1 MENGRWRWGLDN
13 QQSKISNP
21 KSIILKNIGCLVT
34 ANADGV
40 ASFENTSILIEN
52 GKIAAIGEGQ
62 SENAI
67 DCGGKMVTCG
77 FVDSH
82 THPVFLDNRDE
93 EYAMRLAGATY
104 EKIAEKGG
112 GIVSSVEGV
121 RNASEDELIDKVS
134 QRMDRFIAGGTT
146 TIEAK
151 SGYGLDTES
160 ELKSLSVI
168 HKVHKSHALDLIPT
182 FMGGHAFPQEF
193 ADDHDGYVNLICNE
207 MIPAVAAQGIAVFN
221 DVFCEEGYFTVAQ
234 SKRIL
239 ETGKKYGLKPRLHAD
254 EFVDSGA
261 AELAGE
267 VGAISADHL
276 MAVSADGI
284 NALVENNVIATLLPG
299 TTFFLGKSTYAP
311 ARELINSG
319 ITLSLATDFNP
330 GSCYI
335 QSMPFIM
342 TLACM
347 HLGMTVEES
356 FQAATYHGAKALEL
370 EDKIG
375 SIEVGKSAD
384 LIIWGISSLLD
395 IPYYVSNHPIRYVMK
410 NGEIVFGT

>member
-1 MENGRWRWGLDN
+1 MENGRWGLDN

-52 GKIAAIGEGQ
+52 GKIAAIGDRQ

-93 EYAMRLAGATY
+93 EYAMRLAGVTY

-168 HKVHKSHALDLIPT
+168 NKVHKSHAIDLIPT
-182 FMGGHAFPQEF
+182 FMGGHAFPQEYS
-193 ADDHDGYVNLICNE
+193 DDHDGYVNLICNE

-221 DVFCEEGYFTVAQ
+221 DVFCEEGYFTVAE

-261 AELAGE
+261 SELAGE

-370 EDKIG
+370 EEKIG

>member
-1 MENGRWRWGLDN
+1 MENGRWGLDN
-13 QQSKISNP
+13 QQSKISNT

-40 ASFENTSILIEN
+40 QYIKDTSILIEN
-52 GKIAAIGEGQ
+52 GKITAIGERE

-134 QRMDRFIAGGTT
+134 QRMDRFIASGTT

-151 SGYGLDTES
+151 SGYGLNTES
-160 ELKSLSVI
+160 ELKSLSVM
-168 HKVHKSHALDLIPT
+168 HKVHKSHAIDLIPT
-182 FMGGHAFPQEF
+182 FMGGHAFPPEF
-193 ADDHDGYVNLICNE
+193 ADDHDGFVDLICDE
-207 MIPAVAAQGIAVFN
+207 MLPAVKAQGIAVFN

-254 EFVDSGA
+254 EFMNSGA

-284 NALVENNVIATLLPG
+284 NALVENDVIATLLPG

-319 ITLSLATDFNP
+319 ITLSLATDYNP
-330 GSCYI
+330 GSCHI

-356 FQAATYHGAKALEL
+356 FKAVTYYSAKALEL

-384 LIIWGISSLLD
+384 LIVWGISSLLD

-410 NGEIVFGT
+410 DGEVVFKT

>member
-1 MENGRWRWGLDN
+1 MENGRWGLDN

-168 HKVHKSHALDLIPT
+168 HKVHKSHAIDLIPT
-182 FMGGHAFPQEF
+182 FMGGHAFPQEYS
-193 ADDHDGYVNLICNE
+193 DDHDGYVNLICNE

-239 ETGKKYGLKPRLHAD
+239 ETGKEYGLKPRLHAD

-261 AELAGE
+261 AELAGV

-276 MAVSADGI
+276 MAVSVDGI

-356 FQAATYHGAKALEL
+356 FQAVTYYSAKALEL

-384 LIIWGISSLLD
+384 LIVWGISSLLD

>member
-1 MENGRWRWGLDN
+1 MENGRWGLDN

-52 GKIAAIGEGQ
+52 GKIAAIGDRQ

-93 EYAMRLAGATY
+93 EYAMRLAGVTY

-168 HKVHKSHALDLIPT
+168 NKVHKSHAIDLIPT
-182 FMGGHAFPQEF
+182 FMGGHAFPQEYS
-193 ADDHDGYVNLICNE
+193 DDHDGYVNLICNE

-261 AELAGE
+261 SELAGE

-276 MAVSADGI
+276 MAVSKDGI

-319 ITLSLATDFNP
+319 MTLSLATDFNP
-330 GSCYI
+330 GSCHI

-370 EDKIG
+370 EEKIG

>member
-1 MENGRWRWGLDN
+1 MENGRWGLDN

-34 ANADGV
+34 ANADGL

-168 HKVHKSHALDLIPT
+168 HKVHKSHAIDLIPT

-356 FQAATYHGAKALEL
+356 FQAATYHGAKALDL

>member
-1 MENGRWRWGLDN
+1 MDN

-168 HKVHKSHALDLIPT
+168 HKVHKSHAIDLIPT
-182 FMGGHAFPQEF
+182 FMGGHAFPKEYS
-193 ADDHDGYVNLICNE
+193 DDHDGYVNLICNE

-356 FQAATYHGAKALEL
+356 FQAATYHGAKALDL

-375 SIEVGKSAD
+375 SIKVGKSAD

-410 NGEIVFGT
+410 NGEVVFGT

>member
-1 MENGRWRWGLDN
+1 MENGRWGLDN

-52 GKIAAIGEGQ
+52 GKIAAIGDRQ

-93 EYAMRLAGATY
+93 EYAMRLAGVTY

-168 HKVHKSHALDLIPT
+168 NKVHKSHAIDLIPT
-182 FMGGHAFPQEF
+182 FMGGHAFPQEYS
-193 ADDHDGYVNLICNE
+193 DDHDGYVNLICNE

-261 AELAGE
+261 SELAGE

-319 ITLSLATDFNP
+319 MTLSLATDFNP
-330 GSCYI
+330 GSCHI

-370 EDKIG
+370 EEKIG

>member
-1 MENGRWRWGLDN
+1 
-13 QQSKISNP
+13 
-21 KSIILKNIGCLVT
+21 
-34 ANADGV
+34 
-40 ASFENTSILIEN
+40 
-52 GKIAAIGEGQ
+52 
-62 SENAI
+62 
-67 DCGGKMVTCG
+67 MVTCG

-168 HKVHKSHALDLIPT
+168 HKVHKSHAIDLIPT
-182 FMGGHAFPQEF
+182 FMGGHAFPQEYS
-193 ADDHDGYVNLICNE
+193 DDHDGYVNLICNK

-395 IPYYVSNHPIRYVMK
+395 IPYYVSNHPIRFVMK

>member
-1 MENGRWRWGLDN
+1 MENGRWGLDN
-13 QQSKISNP
+13 QQSKVSNP

-52 GKIAAIGEGQ
+52 GKIAAIGDRQ

-93 EYAMRLAGATY
+93 EYAMRLAGVTY

-168 HKVHKSHALDLIPT
+168 NKVHKSHAIDLIPT
-182 FMGGHAFPQEF
+182 FMGGHAFPQEYS
-193 ADDHDGYVNLICNE
+193 DDHDGYVNLICNE

-239 ETGKKYGLKPRLHAD
+239 ETGKKFGLKPRLHAD

-261 AELAGE
+261 SELAGE

-276 MAVSADGI
+276 MAVSKDGI

-319 ITLSLATDFNP
+319 MTLSLATDFNP
-330 GSCYI
+330 GSCHI

-370 EDKIG
+370 EEKIG

>member
-1 MENGRWRWGLDN
+1 MENGRWGLDN

-40 ASFENTSILIEN
+40 ASFKNTSILIEN
-52 GKIAAIGEGQ
+52 GKIAAIGERQ

-93 EYAMRLAGATY
+93 EYAMRLAGVTY

-168 HKVHKSHALDLIPT
+168 NKVHKSHAIDLIPT
-182 FMGGHAFPQEF
+182 FMGGHAFPQEYS
-193 ADDHDGYVNLICNE
+193 DDHDGYVNLICNE

-319 ITLSLATDFNP
+319 MTLSLATDFNP
-330 GSCYI
+330 GSCHI

-370 EDKIG
+370 EEKIG

-410 NGEIVFGT
+410 NGKIVFGT

>member
-1 MENGRWRWGLDN
+1 MENGRWGLDN

-82 THPVFLDNRDE
+82 THPVFLENRDE

-276 MAVSADGI
+276 MAVSVDGI

-356 FQAATYHGAKALEL
+356 FQAVTYYSAKALEL

-384 LIIWGISSLLD
+384 LIVWGISSLLD

-410 NGEIVFGT
+410 NGEVVFGT

>member
-1 MENGRWRWGLDN
+1 MENGRWGLDN

-34 ANADGV
+34 ANADGL

-93 EYAMRLAGATY
+93 EYAMRLAGVTY

-168 HKVHKSHALDLIPT
+168 NKVHKSHAIDLIPT
-182 FMGGHAFPQEF
+182 FMGGHAFPQEYS
-193 ADDHDGYVNLICNE
+193 DDHDGYVNLICNE

-284 NALVENNVIATLLPG
+284 NALVENNVISTLLPG

-356 FQAATYHGAKALEL
+356 FQAVTYYSAKALEL

-384 LIIWGISSLLD
+384 LIVWGISSLLD

-410 NGEIVFGT
+410 NGEVVFGT

>member
-1 MENGRWRWGLDN
+1 MEDGRWGLDN

-21 KSIILKNIGCLVT
+21 KSIILKNVGCLVT

-40 ASFENTSILIEN
+40 QYIKDTSILIEN
-52 GKIAAIGEGQ
+52 GKIVAIGKGE
-62 SENAI
+62 SENSI

-121 RNASEDELIDKVS
+121 RNSSEDELIDKVS
-134 QRMDRFIAGGTT
+134 KRMDRFIAGGTT

-151 SGYGLDTES
+151 SGYGLDIKS
-160 ELKSLSVI
+160 ELKSLSVM
-168 HKVHKSHALDLIPT
+168 HKVHKRHAIDLIPT
-182 FMGGHAFPQEF
+182 FMGGHAFPPEF
-193 ADDHDGYVNLICNE
+193 ANDHDGFVDLICDE
-207 MIPAVAAQGIAVFN
+207 MLPAVKAQGIAVFN

-239 ETGKKYGLKPRLHAD
+239 ETGKKHGLKPRLHAD
-254 EFVDSGA
+254 EFMNSGA

-276 MAVSADGI
+276 MAISADGI

-319 ITLSLATDFNP
+319 ITISLATDFNP
-330 GSCYI
+330 GSCHI

-356 FQAATYHGAKALEL
+356 FQAVTYYSAKALEL

-384 LIIWGISSLLD
+384 LIVWGISSLLD
-395 IPYYVSNHPIRYVMK
+395 IPYYVSNHPIQYVMK
-410 NGEIVFGT
+410 NGKVVFGP

>member
-1 MENGRWRWGLDN
+1 MENGRWGLDN
-13 QQSKISNP
+13 QQSKISNT
-21 KSIILKNIGCLVT
+21 KSRILKNIGCLVT

-168 HKVHKSHALDLIPT
+168 HKVHKSHAIDLIPT
-182 FMGGHAFPQEF
+182 FMGSHAFPQEF

-276 MAVSADGI
+276 MAVSVDGI

-356 FQAATYHGAKALEL
+356 FQAVTYYSAKALEL

-384 LIIWGISSLLD
+384 LIVWGISSLLD

>member
-1 MENGRWRWGLDN
+1 MENGRWGLNN

-52 GKIAAIGEGQ
+52 GKIAAIGDRQ

-168 HKVHKSHALDLIPT
+168 HKVHKSHAIDLIPT
-182 FMGGHAFPQEF
+182 FMGSHAFPQEF

-356 FQAATYHGAKALEL
+356 FQAATYHGAKALDL

-375 SIEVGKSAD
+375 SIKVGKSAD

-410 NGEIVFGT
+410 NGKIVFGT

>member
-1 MENGRWRWGLDN
+1 MENGRWELDN
-13 QQSKISNP
+13 QQSKVSNP

-52 GKIAAIGEGQ
+52 GKIAAIGDRQ

-93 EYAMRLAGATY
+93 EYAMRLAGVTY

-168 HKVHKSHALDLIPT
+168 NKVHKSHAIDLIPT
-182 FMGGHAFPQEF
+182 FMGGHAFPQEYS
-193 ADDHDGYVNLICNE
+193 DDHDGYVNLICNE

-261 AELAGE
+261 SELAGE

-319 ITLSLATDFNP
+319 MTLSLATDFNP
-330 GSCYI
+330 GSCHI

-370 EDKIG
+370 EEKIG

>member
-1 MENGRWRWGLDN
+1 MDN

-21 KSIILKNIGCLVT
+21 KSIILKNIGSLVT

-52 GKIAAIGEGQ
+52 GKIAAIGERQ

-93 EYAMRLAGATY
+93 EYAMRLAGVTY

-168 HKVHKSHALDLIPT
+168 NKVHKSHAIDLIPT
-182 FMGGHAFPQEF
+182 FMGGHAFPQEYS
-193 ADDHDGYVNLICNE
+193 DDHDGYVNLICNE

-261 AELAGE
+261 SELAGE

-319 ITLSLATDFNP
+319 MTLSLATDFNP
-330 GSCYI
+330 GSCHI

-347 HLGMTVEES
+347 HLGMTIEES

-370 EDKIG
+370 EEKIG

>member
-1 MENGRWRWGLDN
+1 MENGRWGLDN

-52 GKIAAIGEGQ
+52 GKIAAIGDRQ

-168 HKVHKSHALDLIPT
+168 HKVHKSHAIDLIPT

-284 NALVENNVIATLLPG
+284 NALVGNNVIATLLPG

-356 FQAATYHGAKALEL
+356 FQAATYHGAKALDL

-375 SIEVGKSAD
+375 SIKVGKSAD

>member
-1 MENGRWRWGLDN
+1 MENGRWGLDN

-34 ANADGV
+34 ANADGL

-168 HKVHKSHALDLIPT
+168 NKVHKSHAIDLIPT
-182 FMGGHAFPQEF
+182 FMGGHAFPQEYS
-193 ADDHDGYVNLICNE
+193 DDHDGYVNLICNE

-284 NALVENNVIATLLPG
+284 NALVENNVISTLLPG

-356 FQAATYHGAKALEL
+356 FQAATFHGAKALEL
-370 EDKIG
+370 EEEIG

-395 IPYYVSNHPIRYVMK
+395 IPYYISNHPIRYVMK
-410 NGEIVFGT
+410 NGKIVFGT

>member
-1 MENGRWRWGLDN
+1 MENGRWGLDN

-40 ASFENTSILIEN
+40 TSFENTSILIEN
-52 GKIAAIGEGQ
+52 GKIAAIGERE

-168 HKVHKSHALDLIPT
+168 NKVHKSHALDLIPT

-356 FQAATYHGAKALEL
+356 FQAVTYYSAKALEL

>member
-1 MENGRWRWGLDN
+1 MENGRWGLDN

-52 GKIAAIGEGQ
+52 GKIAAIGDRQ

-93 EYAMRLAGATY
+93 EYAMRLAGVTY

-168 HKVHKSHALDLIPT
+168 NKVHKSHAIDLIPT
-182 FMGGHAFPQEF
+182 FMGGHAFPQEYS
-193 ADDHDGYVNLICNE
+193 DDHDGYVNLICNE

-221 DVFCEEGYFTVAQ
+221 DVFCEEGYFTVAE

-261 AELAGE
+261 SELAGE

-276 MAVSADGI
+276 MAVSKDGI

-370 EDKIG
+370 EEKIG

>member
-1 MENGRWRWGLDN
+1 M
-13 QQSKISNP
+13 
-21 KSIILKNIGCLVT
+21 T

-40 ASFENTSILIEN
+40 ASFKNTSILIEN
-52 GKIAAIGEGQ
+52 GKIAAIGDRQ

-93 EYAMRLAGATY
+93 EYAMRLAGVTY

-168 HKVHKSHALDLIPT
+168 NKVHKSHAIDLIPT
-182 FMGGHAFPQEF
+182 FMGGHAFPQEYS
-193 ADDHDGYVNLICNE
+193 DDHDGYVNLICNE

-261 AELAGE
+261 SELAGE

-330 GSCYI
+330 GSCHI

-370 EDKIG
+370 EEKIG

-410 NGEIVFGT
+410 NGKIVFGT

>member
-1 MENGRWRWGLDN
+1 MENGRLGLDN
-13 QQSKISNP
+13 QQSKISNQ

-40 ASFENTSILIEN
+40 QYIKDTSILIEN
-52 GKIAAIGEGQ
+52 GKIIAISEGE
-62 SENAI
+62 SENSI

-160 ELKSLSVI
+160 ELKSLSVM
-168 HKVHKSHALDLIPT
+168 HKVHKSHAIDLIPT
-182 FMGGHAFPQEF
+182 FMGGHAFPPEF
-193 ADDHDGYVNLICNE
+193 ANDHDGFVDLICDE
-207 MIPAVAAQGIAVFN
+207 MLPAVKAQGIAVFN

-261 AELAGE
+261 AELAGQ
-267 VGAISADHL
+267 VCAISADHL

-319 ITLSLATDFNP
+319 ITVSLATDFNP
-330 GSCYI
+330 GSCHI

-356 FQAATYHGAKALEL
+356 FQAVTYYSAKGLEL

-384 LIIWGISSLLD
+384 LIVWGISSLLD
-395 IPYYVSNHPIRYVMK
+395 IPYYVSNHLIQYVMK
-410 NGEIVFGT
+410 NGEVVFGS

>member
-1 MENGRWRWGLDN
+1 MDN

-52 GKIAAIGEGQ
+52 GKIAAIGDRQ

-93 EYAMRLAGATY
+93 EYAMRLAGVTY

-168 HKVHKSHALDLIPT
+168 NKVHKSHAIDLIPT
-182 FMGGHAFPQEF
+182 FMGGHAFPQEYS
-193 ADDHDGYVNLICNE
+193 DDHDGYVNLICNE

-221 DVFCEEGYFTVAQ
+221 DVFCEEGYFTVAE

-261 AELAGE
+261 SELAGE

-276 MAVSADGI
+276 MAVSKDGI

-370 EDKIG
+370 EEKIG

>member
-1 MENGRWRWGLDN
+1 MENGRWGLDN

-52 GKIAAIGEGQ
+52 GKIAAIGERQ

-93 EYAMRLAGATY
+93 EYAMRLAGVTY

-168 HKVHKSHALDLIPT
+168 NKVHKSHAIDLIPT
-182 FMGGHAFPQEF
+182 FMGGHAFPQEYS
-193 ADDHDGYVNLICNE
+193 DDHDGYVNLICNE

-261 AELAGE
+261 SELAGE

-284 NALVENNVIATLLPG
+284 NALVENNVISTLLPG

-319 ITLSLATDFNP
+319 MTLSLATDFNP
-330 GSCYI
+330 GSCHI

-370 EDKIG
+370 EEKIG

-410 NGEIVFGT
+410 NGKIVFGT

>member
-1 MENGRWRWGLDN
+1 MENGRWGLDN

-34 ANADGV
+34 ANADGL

-276 MAVSADGI
+276 MAVSVDGI

-384 LIIWGISSLLD
+384 LIVWGISSLLD

-410 NGEIVFGT
+410 NGEVVFGT

>member
-1 MENGRWRWGLDN
+1 MENGRWGLDN

-52 GKIAAIGEGQ
+52 GKIAAIGDRQ

-93 EYAMRLAGATY
+93 EYAMRLAGVTY

-168 HKVHKSHALDLIPT
+168 NKVHKSHAIDLIPT
-182 FMGGHAFPQEF
+182 FMGGHAFPQEYS
-193 ADDHDGYVNLICNE
+193 DDHDGYVNLICNE

-221 DVFCEEGYFTVAQ
+221 DVFCEEGYFTVAE

-261 AELAGE
+261 SELAGE
-267 VGAISADHL
+267 VGTISADHL
-276 MAVSADGI
+276 MAVSKDGI

-347 HLGMTVEES
+347 HLGMTIEES

-370 EDKIG
+370 EEKIG

>member
-1 MENGRWRWGLDN
+1 MDN

-52 GKIAAIGEGQ
+52 GKIAAIGDRQ

-93 EYAMRLAGATY
+93 EYAMRLAGVTY

-168 HKVHKSHALDLIPT
+168 NKVHKSHAIDLIPT
-182 FMGGHAFPQEF
+182 FMGGHAFPQEYS
-193 ADDHDGYVNLICNE
+193 DDHDGYVNLICNE

-221 DVFCEEGYFTVAQ
+221 DVFCEEGYFTVAE

-261 AELAGE
+261 SELAGE
-267 VGAISADHL
+267 VGTISADHL
-276 MAVSADGI
+276 MAVSKDGI

-311 ARELINSG
+311 ARELINSE

-370 EDKIG
+370 EEKIG

>member
-1 MENGRWRWGLDN
+1 MDN

-52 GKIAAIGEGQ
+52 GKIAAIGDRQ

-168 HKVHKSHALDLIPT
+168 HKVHKSHAIDLIPT
-182 FMGGHAFPQEF
+182 FMGGHAFPQEYS
-193 ADDHDGYVNLICNE
+193 DDHDGYVNLICNE

>member
-1 MENGRWRWGLDN
+1 MENGRWGLDN
-13 QQSKISNP
+13 QESKISNP

-40 ASFENTSILIEN
+40 ASFENTSILIKN
-52 GKIAAIGEGQ
+52 GKIAAIGDRQ

-160 ELKSLSVI
+160 ELKSLSVT
-168 HKVHKSHALDLIPT
+168 HKVHKSHAIDLIPT

-356 FQAATYHGAKALEL
+356 FQAATYHGAKALDL

-375 SIEVGKSAD
+375 SIKVGKSAD

>member
-1 MENGRWRWGLDN
+1 MENGRWGLDN

-40 ASFENTSILIEN
+40 ASFKNTSILIEN
-52 GKIAAIGEGQ
+52 GKIAAIGDRQ

-82 THPVFLDNRDE
+82 THPVFLENRDE
-93 EYAMRLAGATY
+93 EYAMRLAGVTY

-168 HKVHKSHALDLIPT
+168 NKVHKSHAIDLIPT
-182 FMGGHAFPQEF
+182 FMGGHAFPQEYS
-193 ADDHDGYVNLICNE
+193 DDHDGYVNLICNE

-261 AELAGE
+261 SELAGE

-284 NALVENNVIATLLPG
+284 NALVENNVISTLLPG

-330 GSCYI
+330 GSCHI

-384 LIIWGISSLLD
+384 LIVWGISSLLD

-410 NGEIVFGT
+410 NGKIVFGT

>member
-1 MENGRWRWGLDN
+1 MENGRWGLDN

-52 GKIAAIGEGQ
+52 GKIAAIGDRQ

-168 HKVHKSHALDLIPT
+168 HKVHKSHAIDLIPT

-276 MAVSADGI
+276 MAVSVDGI

-356 FQAATYHGAKALEL
+356 FQAATYHGAKALDL

-375 SIEVGKSAD
+375 SIKVGKSAD

>member
-1 MENGRWRWGLDN
+1 MENGRWGLDN

-52 GKIAAIGEGQ
+52 GKIAAIGERQ

-168 HKVHKSHALDLIPT
+168 HKVHKSHAIDLIPT
-182 FMGGHAFPQEF
+182 FMGGHAFPQEYS
-193 ADDHDGYVNLICNE
+193 DDHDGYVNLICNE

-254 EFVDSGA
+254 EFMNSGA

-319 ITLSLATDFNP
+319 MTLSLATDFNP
-330 GSCYI
+330 GSCHI

-370 EDKIG
+370 EEKIG

-410 NGEIVFGT
+410 NGEVVFGT

>member
-1 MENGRWRWGLDN
+1 MENGRWGLDN

-52 GKIAAIGEGQ
+52 GKIAAIGDMQ

-93 EYAMRLAGATY
+93 EYAMRLAGVTY

-168 HKVHKSHALDLIPT
+168 NKVHKSHAIDLIPT
-182 FMGGHAFPQEF
+182 FMGGHAFPQEYS
-193 ADDHDGYVNLICNE
+193 DDHDGYVNLICNE

-261 AELAGE
+261 SELAGE

-284 NALVENNVIATLLPG
+284 NALVENNVISTLLPG

-319 ITLSLATDFNP
+319 MTLSLATDFNP
-330 GSCYI
+330 GSCHI

-370 EDKIG
+370 EEKIG

-410 NGEIVFGT
+410 NGKIVFGT

>member
-1 MENGRWRWGLDN
+1 MENGRWGLDN

-52 GKIAAIGEGQ
+52 GKIAAIGDRQ

-168 HKVHKSHALDLIPT
+168 HKVHKSHAIDLIPT
-182 FMGGHAFPQEF
+182 FMGGHAFPQEYS
-193 ADDHDGYVNLICNE
+193 DDHDGYVNLICNK

-356 FQAATYHGAKALEL
+356 FQAATYHGAKALDL

-375 SIEVGKSAD
+375 SIKVGKSAD

>member
-1 MENGRWRWGLDN
+1 MENGRWGLDN

-52 GKIAAIGEGQ
+52 GKIAAIGDRQ

-93 EYAMRLAGATY
+93 EYAMRLAGVTY

-168 HKVHKSHALDLIPT
+168 NKVHKSHAIDLIPT
-182 FMGGHAFPQEF
+182 FMGGHAFPQEYS
-193 ADDHDGYVNLICNE
+193 DDHDGYVNLICNE

-239 ETGKKYGLKPRLHAD
+239 ETGKKYGLKPRRHAD

-261 AELAGE
+261 SELAGE

-284 NALVENNVIATLLPG
+284 NALVENNVISTLLPG

-370 EDKIG
+370 EEKIG

-410 NGEIVFGT
+410 NGKIVFGT

>member
-1 MENGRWRWGLDN
+1 MENGRWGLDN

-52 GKIAAIGEGQ
+52 GKIAAIGDRQ

-93 EYAMRLAGATY
+93 EYAMRLAGVTY

-168 HKVHKSHALDLIPT
+168 NKVHKSHAIDLIPT
-182 FMGGHAFPQEF
+182 FMGGHAFPQEYS
-193 ADDHDGYVNLICNE
+193 DDHDGYVNLICNE

-221 DVFCEEGYFTVAQ
+221 DVFCEEGYFTVAE

-261 AELAGE
+261 SELAGE

-284 NALVENNVIATLLPG
+284 NALVENNVISTLLPG

-347 HLGMTVEES
+347 HLGMTIEES

-370 EDKIG
+370 EEKIG

>member
-1 MENGRWRWGLDN
+1 MENGRWGLDN
-13 QQSKISNP
+13 QQSKVSNP

-168 HKVHKSHALDLIPT
+168 HKVHKSHAIDLIPT
-182 FMGGHAFPQEF
+182 FMGSHAFPQEF

-254 EFVDSGA
+254 EFVESGA

-356 FQAATYHGAKALEL
+356 FQAATYHGAKALDL

-375 SIEVGKSAD
+375 SIKVGKSAD